1 MEELE
6 DTTMELTPLLKSMKD
21 NIIRIAKHHKEYC
34 TGAVCDISLHQLL
47 QVAILAELKF
57 TDEEKKLF
65 L

>member
-34 TGAVCDISLHQLL
+34 AGAVCDISLHQLL

>member
-21 NIIRIAKHHKEYC
+21 NIIRIAKHHKVNCE
-34 TGAVCDISLHQLL
+34 GAVCENSLHQLL
-47 QVAILAELKF
+47 QDAILPELKF
-57 TDEEKKLF
+57 KDEEKKLF